1 MHRNFT
7 DKKLHLIFFII
18 QFDAFLNFNFQ
29 AYLKNQARELVIT
42 SNLTDYLVP
51 DQLNYYLRLH

>member
-7 DKKLHLIFFII
+7 NKKLHLIFFII
-18 QFDAFLNFNFQ
+18 QVDAFLNFNFQ

-51 DQLNYYLRLH
+51 DQLNYYLRLP